1 MQNLKTVHLLVS
13 GKVQGVFFRAFTKD
27 NARQLNLKG
36 WARNLTNKKVE
47 ILASGTIKDLN
58 ELIHRV
64 KEGPSACDVTDVSI
78 EWKIYDESLPEFDI
92 FRTCEPEN

>member
-1 MQNLKTVHLLVS
+1 MQSMKTVHLLVS
-13 GKVQGVFFRAFTKD
+13 GKVHGVFFRAFTKD

-36 WARNLTNKKVE
+36 WARNIANGKVE

-78 EWKIYDESLPEFDI
+78 EWKTHDDSLPVFDI